1 MGKPRILIAEDHT
14 LVAEAFQRLLENQ
27 YEVLGIVADGYA
39 LINETR
45 RLSPDLVIVDVA
57 MPRLNGLDAGRQVK
71 SKLPHVKVIFVTMNE
86 DREVAAEAIS
96 SGASGYLLKTSACSE
111 LLRAV
116 HEVLRGRSYITPR
129 VSEQLLGDF
138 IRDPQMSHPAR
149 HLTMRQRQVLQLL
162 AEGRSMKETA
172 EILQITP
179 RTVAFHKYR
188 TMEEF
193 DIKSNADLIRFAI
206 RQGLL
211 KAS

>member
-1 MGKPRILIAEDHT
+1 
-14 LVAEAFQRLLENQ
+14 
-27 YEVLGIVADGYA
+27 
-39 LINETR
+39 
-45 RLSPDLVIVDVA
+45 
-57 MPRLNGLDAGRQVK
+57 
-71 SKLPHVKVIFVTMNE
+71 
-86 DREVAAEAIS
+86 
-96 SGASGYLLKTSACSE
+96 
-111 LLRAV
+111 
-116 HEVLRGRSYITPR
+116 
-129 VSEQLLGDF
+129 
-138 IRDPQMSHPAR
+138 
-149 HLTMRQRQVLQLL
+149 MRQRQVLQLL